1 MVSKLALVWEA
12 CSLFTVFSDS
22 KLGIMKK
29 VLIMIL
35 AVFLGNQAYA
45 QSDDPVVMKVNG
57 REVLRSEFAY
67 LYRRD
72 CATQSQPLT
81 AKKYAEQF
89 VNRKLKVLAAER
101 AGLDTGFVFRKQQE
115 NYRIQL
121 MQLQL
126 PGRALIDSLAL
137 RLYANQQTNV
147 GRVQVAQ
154 IFRRLPQNITPHRLH
169 AEEQRM
175 DSIYRALSS
184 QPDADFTGWV
194 KQYSDDQRPLWI
206 DRVQT
211 TTEFGDVAFSLPK
224 GSYSAPFFTAE
235 GLHILKVID
244 KDELP
249 RGKSKENLAG
259 QLWRSNTQYAGLES
273 VAENLKAECRYTPD
287 QAGLNELLSKGETSQ
302 TLFLLGEHP
311 YNGAMFKRFAASYP
325 QALKRQLD
333 AFTTK
338 SLLDYASRNLVNDN
352 PDTHYALLEYREDQ
366 LATEMT
372 DREIGQPAVDDR
384 AGLATYFKF
393 HKSDY
398 KWDSPRYKGAV
409 LHCADKKTAK
419 AAKKM
424 LKKLPWAEWE
434 SILQKTLNASGEE
447 KVQIESGLFAEGDNK
462 YIDKLVFKKGDFTSD
477 KSKPFTIAVGR
488 KEKAPDSY
496 TEVLDAVR
504 KDYQNYLST
513 RWIEHLKES
522 GKVEINQEVLKT
534 VNNL

>member
-1 MVSKLALVWEA
+1 
-12 CSLFTVFSDS
+12 
-22 KLGIMKK
+22 
-29 VLIMIL
+29 
-35 AVFLGNQAYA
+35 
-45 QSDDPVVMKVNG
+45 
-57 REVLRSEFAY
+57 
-67 LYRRD
+67 
-72 CATQSQPLT
+72 
-81 AKKYAEQF
+81 
-89 VNRKLKVLAAER
+89 
-101 AGLDTGFVFRKQQE
+101 
-115 NYRIQL
+115 
-121 MQLQL
+121 
-126 PGRALIDSLAL
+126 
-137 RLYANQQTNV
+137 
-147 GRVQVAQ
+147 
-154 IFRRLPQNITPHRLH
+154 
-169 AEEQRM
+169 
-175 DSIYRALSS
+175 
-184 QPDADFTGWV
+184 
-194 KQYSDDQRPLWI
+194 
-206 DRVQT
+206 
-211 TTEFGDVAFSLPK
+211 
-224 GSYSAPFFTAE
+224 
-235 GLHILKVID
+235 
-244 KDELP
+244 
-249 RGKSKENLAG
+249 
-259 QLWRSNTQYAGLES
+259 
-273 VAENLKAECRYTPD
+273 
-287 QAGLNELLSKGETSQ
+287 
-302 TLFLLGEHP
+302 
-311 YNGAMFKRFAASYP
+311 MFKRFAASYP

-462 YIDKLVFKKGDFTSD
+462 YIDKLVFKKGEFTSD